1 MLWEGGRE
9 LGGGVKY
16 KRFLKGFGIKS
27 LRGFGGR
34 LGVLLQL
41 TPKVT

>member
-1 MLWEGGRE
+1 MGGRE
-9 LGGGVKY
+9 GVRGGVKY